1 MTSQAASHELLSKLS
16 LSDRLVGDS
25 SAMIGLK
32 SSARAIPAQ
41 QSSVLILGETGTGRE
56 SLARYIHQNSHR
68 AERPFIPVDCS
79 SLGDPHLESELFGN
93 VRGAFHGATRDSLG
107 VIRAADGGSVF
118 LDAIGDLALP
128 LQAKLLRVLMEKTVV
143 PVGDSNPH
151 PVDVRIL
158 AATNGD
164 LDASVQQG
172 KFLNQLFRA
181 LNEVILKIPTLRDR
195 PNDIL
200 PLAQHFLDVQ
210 AELHREPSRKI
221 SDRVAAVLQGYSWP
235 GNVRELA
242 NLMEQAH
249 VLASGKTLELCDI
262 PLRLQNLHTQRE
274 QMNKTLSF
282 EDLERH
288 TIATAL
294 KRCNYNRAR
303 ASRMLGIN
311 IQRLKRRIDQFGL
324 LGTVLEPAT
333 A

>member
-1 MTSQAASHELLSKLS
+1 MTSQPASHESFSRLTLP
-16 LSDRLVGDS
+16 DRLVGES

-32 SSARAIPAQ
+32 SLARAIPPQ
-41 QSSVLILGETGTGRE
+41 QSTVLILGETGTGKE
-56 SLARYIHQNSHR
+56 SLARFIHQHSLR
-68 AERPFIPVDCS
+68 ADRPFIPVDCS
-79 SLGDPHLESELFGN
+79 SLSDVHLESELFGC
-93 VRGAFHGATRDSLG
+93 VKGAFDGATRDSLG
-107 VIRAADGGSVF
+107 FIRAADGGSVF

-128 LQAKLLRVLMEKTVV
+128 LQARLFHVLMEKTVL

-151 PVDVRIL
+151 PVDVRIM

-164 LDASVQQG
+164 LEAMVQQG
-172 KFLNQLFRA
+172 KFLSHLFRA

-195 PNDIL
+195 PKDIL

-210 AELHREPSRKI
+210 AQLHHEPSRSI
-221 SDRVAAVLQGYSWP
+221 SDRVAAVLQAYSWP

-249 VLASGKTLELCDI
+249 VLASGDTLELGDI

-274 QMNKTLSF
+274 QPIASLSL

-303 ASRMLGIN
+303 AGRMLGIN
-311 IQRLKRRIDQFGL
+311 IQRLKRRIDHFGL
-324 LGTVLEPAT
+324 QTTPLA
-333 A
+333 AID